1 MPNCHG
7 ILCADQLRKGSRKTL
22 SSIKWANTVSI
33 TEGCKKDEL
42 ASLVAQTSKESACNV
57 GLGRFPWRR
66 VWLPTPV
73 FLPGESH
80 EQKPG
85 RPQAWG
91 CEESDTTEQPSTR
104 RMRFNDVHKIFG
116 PG

>member
-1 MPNCHG
+1 MEALGLP
-7 ILCADQLRKGSRKTL
+7 GSTVVENPP
-22 SSIKWANTVSI
+22 ANAGDAGDTVSI
-33 TEGCKKDEL
+33 PG
-42 ASLVAQTSKESACNV
+42 SR
-57 GLGRFPWRR
+57 RFPWRR

-116 PG
+116 PR